1 MRRVH
6 MLVQSTFRT
15 KERLFQICEI
25 RLKKSVNKDF
35 LCININS
42 RASAAVFYLL
52 AVEWVCLGGR
62 FGRVRGILYLSHH
75 FAKGLQTFNRT
86 NFIQKQWISNIRS
99 TIVRVQRRW

>member
-15 KERLFQICEI
+15 KEKHFQICEI
-25 RLKKSVNKDF
+25 RLKKSVNNNF

-52 AVEWVCLGGR
+52 GGGVGV
-62 FGRVRGILYLSHH
+62 FGWAIWSC
-75 FAKGLQTFNRT
+75 
-86 NFIQKQWISNIRS
+86 
-99 TIVRVQRRW
+99 